1 MEFVRFIS
9 GIECSHV
16 QESRSCE
23 GWLYAVRE
31 SDRDV
36 IPSGINRQMS
46 ASEPAITGFDMR
58 ASMSDRNRFDTRYW
72 LRTTLTLLAMIAL
85 VLVAPMRM
93 LGSVAGT
100 SRSICL
106 QSQFVPDT
114 EEPSILS
121 SDLSAPD
128 AVLQV
133 TALAAEKE
141 KSSSESALDESRV
154 FFLTPWCF
162 RKASDRCLFASPPDL
177 SHYHL
182 RC

>member
-1 MEFVRFIS
+1 M
-9 GIECSHV
+9 
-16 QESRSCE
+16 
-23 GWLYAVRE
+23 
-31 SDRDV
+31 
-36 IPSGINRQMS
+36 N
-46 ASEPAITGFDMR
+46 
-58 ASMSDRNRFDTRYW
+58 DRNRFDSWHW
-72 LRTTLTLLAMIAL
+72 LTTTLTLLAMIAL

-93 LGSVAGT
+93 LGSVTGT
-100 SRSICL
+100 SLSICL
-106 QSQFVPDT
+106 QSQFAQDT
-114 EEPSILS
+114 GEPSILS

-154 FFLTPWCF
+154 FFLMPCCF
-162 RKASDRCLFASPPDL
+162 RKASDLCLFASPPDL